1 MRSDLASLE
10 AFLAVAEHRSFRA
23 AGHVLGVTPS
33 AISQTVRKL
42 EERLGTQLFARTT
55 RSVALT
61 EAGDH
66 LRAGLRPAFAQ
77 IHATV
82 ASLDEM
88 NGRAT
93 GLLRLNV
100 SSIAEAIFSEG
111 VLAEFLARNSGI
123 RLDLAVDDTGTDIVQ
138 EGFDAGIQ
146 LGEVIAQDMVAV
158 NITPEERQIVVA
170 SPRYLA
176 KHGVPKRPRDLH
188 RHACIGWRVYSRPA
202 PYRWELTENGR
213 EIELAIEARVDTN
226 EMSVMVRLALDGVGI
241 ALGLE
246 RTWAP
251 HLASGKLVTVLD
263 AYCPPFPG
271 FFLYYPRRTRVPAKL
286 RALIDFLQER
296 REPSARKRPRRSR
309 SP

>member
-1 MRSDLASLE
+1 MRSDLASFE
-10 AFLAVAEHRSFRA
+10 AFLAVAEKRSFRA
-23 AGHVLGVTPS
+23 AGQMLGVTPS
-33 AISQTVRKL
+33 AVSQTVHKL
-42 EERLGTQLFARTT
+42 EERLGVPLFMRTT

-61 EAGDH
+61 EAGEH

-77 IHATV
+77 MRETV
-82 ASLDEM
+82 ESLEEM
-88 NGRAT
+88 KKRPA

-100 SSIAEAIFSEG
+100 SSIAETIFSAG
-111 VLAEFLARNSGI
+111 VLAEFLARYPDI
-123 RLDLAVDDTGTDIVQ
+123 RLDLAVDDTGTDIVK

-158 NITPEERQIVVA
+158 NITREERQILVA
-170 SPRYLA
+170 SPSYLA
-176 KHGVPKRPRDLH
+176 AHGTPKRPRDLH
-188 RHACIGWRVYSRPA
+188 GHACIGWRVYSRPA

-241 ALGLE
+241 ACGLE

-251 HLASGKLVTVLD
+251 HMASGKLVTLLD
-263 AYCPPFPG
+263 RYCPPFPG

-286 RALIDFLQER
+286 RALIDFLKETRSGRPAR
-296 REPSARKRPRRSR
+296 R
-309 SP
+309 